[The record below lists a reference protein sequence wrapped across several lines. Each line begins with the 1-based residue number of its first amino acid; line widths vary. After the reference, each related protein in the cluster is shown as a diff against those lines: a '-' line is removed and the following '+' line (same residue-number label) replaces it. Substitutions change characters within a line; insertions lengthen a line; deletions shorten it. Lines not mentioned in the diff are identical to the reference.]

1 MVTERVRYTVAEFE
15 AFTARPENRDRLFEL
30 IDGEI
35 VKKMVA
41 EEHGLIVA
49 RLIIILG
56 LYLREHPIGRVGVE
70 ISHRT
75 PNDDYNERLPDISFI
90 LNNERPIV
98 RQGAVPAMPELAI
111 EVKTYS
117 QTYKEMHEKAAF
129 YLANGAHAV
138 WLVFPE
144 KRLVE
149 TYTLNTHNILL
160 ENETLSGGDLLPDF
174 SLSVAEIFQV

>member
-15 AFTARPENRDRLFEL
+15 AFIERPENRDRLFEL

-35 VKKMVA
+35 VKKMVT

-49 RLIIILG
+49 NLIFL
-56 LYLREHPIGRVGVE
+56 LKRYLIQHPIGHVGVE

-90 LNNERPIV
+90 LNSERPIV

-111 EVKTYS
+111 EVKSYS
-117 QTYKEMHEKAAF
+117 QTYKEMREKAAF
-129 YLANGAHAV
+129 YLAHGARAV

-149 TYTLNTHNILL
+149 TYTPTTHNILL
-160 ENETLSGGDLLPDF
+160 ENETLSGGDMLPNF